1 MSESGGLGTVAD
13 LAPSLTMG
21 LKDDMW
27 RLDARGAESDVKG
40 GGTQQSNIMFVR
52 GETQSKAV
60 EDMVTSENP
69 DEIDISEDED
79 DEDDEGKE
87 EVQIANIEEM
97 DVPDKVFGGL
107 KKDSEDK

>member
-1 MSESGGLGTVAD
+1 MGLGTVAD

-27 RLDARGAESDVKG
+27 RLEARGAESDVKSG
-40 GGTQQSNIMFVR
+40 GINQSSNIMFVR

-60 EDMVTSENP
+60 EEMVSAENP
-69 DEIDISEDED
+69 DEIDISEEEEDEEKD
-79 DEDDEGKE
+79 A
-87 EVQIANIEEM
+87 QIANIEEM

-107 KKDSEDK
+107 KKDSE